1 MDLIKSFSRK
11 AHREAK
17 KAGAT
22 KSSAIFDQYED
33 GTPSD
38 QQAVDLL
45 PGWNCSFP
53 SQFGLTAGPLG
64 LFDDERIIWAL
75 ERFGSIQDKAI
86 LEVGPLEAM
95 HTFMLNQRR
104 PARIDA
110 VEANRL
116 SFMRCLITAQIL
128 GIDRARFWLGD
139 ISKWLEEREDRY
151 DLIVASGVLYHMMN
165 PPAFIERL
173 SRRTDAVFLWTHFY
187 LEEAMP
193 PEDPRRIPFS
203 GKREIKTVAGIE
215 ARCYERSYKNAAQN
229 SVFCGGLADRHYWMH
244 RDDIVM
250 LLRALGFDR
259 IEISGED
266 LTHPGGPCFC
276 VLARRTNP
284 SAGMDHAV
292 QS

>member
-11 AHREAK
+11 ETRGGKDARDR
-17 KAGAT
+17 
-22 KSSAIFDQYED
+22 KSSAVFDQYED
-33 GTPSD
+33 AAPSD
-38 QQAVDLL
+38 QNAIDLL
-45 PGWNCSFP
+45 PGWNCAFP
-53 SQFGLTAGPLG
+53 PQMGLVAGPLG
-64 LFDDERIIWAL
+64 LFDDQRIAWAL
-75 ERFGSIQDKAI
+75 DTFGTIEDKAV

-95 HTFMLNQRR
+95 HTFMLNARK

-139 ISKWLEEREDRY
+139 ISKWLQDHEDRY
-151 DLIVASGVLYHMMN
+151 DLIMASGVLYHMMN
-165 PPAFIERL
+165 PPEFLRL
-173 SRRTDAVFLWTHFY
+173 LAQRTDAIFLWTHFF
-187 LEEAMP
+187 LDAAMP

-203 GKREIKTVAGIE
+203 GKQEIQTVAGVD
-215 ARCYERSYKNAAQN
+215 ARCYERSYKNAAKN

-244 RDDIVM
+244 RDDIVA

-259 IEISGED
+259 IDISGED

-276 VLARRTNP
+276 VLARRTDP
-284 SAGMDHAV
+284 AAGIDHAV